1 MNGPLA
7 GALADSA
14 VYHTV
19 LLHAIGVGVTPM
31 LSSFFYLAREVVGL
45 NDLHRPSKAPLLKQ
59 LVFTWVTGN
68 AEHLEYVLSLALPL
82 LEWVAQTI
90 DALAAAP
97 FEHSGSQLLVQSE
110 LPVIRFVAMLR
121 QGGKPAPSQFAPAAL
136 DSEAH
141 QAFSSRLWCAAGGPV
156 DAVVDRRHRLPRP
169 ASSGGRSARASAP
182 RAPPA
187 AGTQPDAG
195 AADAEDAADPALP
208 PSLNLLRRRRWDL
221 SERVEVDCRE
231 YSDGGTAIGTAYQ
244 PFVRR
249 LYGDPSSSPDDPALT
264 LYCGRHGLQGWLTEW
279 KAQAEDAGRDV
290 DFASESF

>member
-82 LEWVAQTI
+82 LEMVCNEATRKPELQ
-90 DALAAAP
+90 AK
-97 FEHSGSQLLVQSE
+97 

-121 QGGKPAPSQFAPAAL
+121 QGGKPPGGRFAIAAV
-136 DSEAH
+136 DSSARE
-141 QAFSSRLWCAAGGPV
+141 AFSSKLWCAAGGAA
-156 DAVVDRRHRLPRP
+156 DDVVDRRHRLPP
-169 ASSGGRSARASAP
+169 AAGGQGKHSPSKSRVSPAP
-182 RAPPA
+182 RAVV
-187 AGTQPDAG
+187 
-195 AADAEDAADPALP
+195 ADAEDAADPALP
-208 PSLNLLRRRRWDL
+208 PSLTLLRRRRWDL